1 VKFLETELRGA
12 YIIEL
17 DKVEDKRGFFARV
30 WCQKE
35 FEDHGLVARIAQAN
49 TSFNRKAGTLRGMH
63 YQVAP
68 YQETKVV
75 QCTMGTIYDVIVDL
89 RPDSPT
95 YKHWTGVELTAENGT
110 MLYIPADFAHGF
122 ITLEDNTEVSYLMS
136 ESYQPEAARG
146 FRWNDPEFDIKWPIA
161 VEEISDRDAC
171 WSDFSGSVS

>member
-12 YIIEL
+12 FLIEL
-17 DKVEDKRGFFARV
+17 DKAEDTRGYFARV

-35 FEDHGLVARIAQAN
+35 FEEHGLIARIAQVN
-49 TSFNRKAGTLRGMH
+49 TSFNKKAGTLRGMH
-63 YQVAP
+63 YQAAP

-75 QCTMGTIYDVIVDL
+75 RCTAGAIYDVIVDL

-95 YKHWTGVELTAENGT
+95 YKQWTGVELTAGNGA

-122 ITLEDNTEVSYLMS
+122 ITLENNTEVSYLMS
-136 ESYQPEAARG
+136 EFYQPGAG
-146 FRWNDPEFDIKWPIA
+146 QGVRWNDPAFGIKWPVA

-171 WSDFSGSVS
+171 WADFSG